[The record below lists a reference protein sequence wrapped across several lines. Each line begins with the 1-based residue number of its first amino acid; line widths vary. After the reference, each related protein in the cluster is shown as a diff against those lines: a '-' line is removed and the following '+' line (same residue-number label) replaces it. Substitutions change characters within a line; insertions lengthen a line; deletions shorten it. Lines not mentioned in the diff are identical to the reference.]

1 MPPPLRR
8 GRSRA
13 RVQEMP
19 REASPQPANRRG
31 RPRQVQRADSPVRPR
46 DDRAQ
51 EPRQRERSPLVR
63 QVDPPPQEQNR
74 SPDRRPSTSGAP
86 DEGLFAYLIE
96 LRDELETLKKRV
108 NIQGDLMDPLH
119 LTVTPD
125 IRSKICSG
133 KFVDFSLLL
142 SKNYQSLEDDSQKK
156 LQGYQDE
163 EGNFTFKAVK
173 PKKSTLTIDQWSS
186 AFNTYMSVY
195 LTVHPD
201 DLQGMLSYAEL
212 IRGAARDHPDS
223 VAWRLYDEHFRS
235 KKASDPLRP
244 WGMIDNQLWLAMFCK
259 PLKSSNDNKKPEKS
273 EKSGKSDSKEAGK
286 DCYYFNK
293 PPKGCFRQK
302 CLYKHVCSGCG
313 RSGHPVY
320 ECYKSKNK
328 NKNEYQKEQ
337 NTQNADTK
345 EVKNSKFSQLNNR
358 PFPGGNRG

>member
-13 RVQEMP
+13 RDQELQ
-19 REASPQPANRRG
+19 REPSPQPRRRG
-31 RPRQVQRADSPVRPR
+31 RPRAASPIQPAESPVRQRRGGSVRELP
-46 DDRAQ
+46 
-51 EPRQRERSPLVR
+51 RERSPLAR
-63 QVDPPPQEQNR
+63 QVDSPPQRRADSPQVRHR
-74 SPDRRPSTSGAP
+74 SPSRQP
-86 DEGLFAYLIE
+86 DEGLLSYIID
-96 LRDELETLKKRV
+96 LREEVEALKRRV

-125 IRSKICSG
+125 VKSKICSG

-156 LQGYQDE
+156 LQGFQDD
-163 EGNFTFKAVK
+163 EGNLTFKSVK
-173 PKKSTLTIDQWSS
+173 PKKSTLSIDQWSS
-186 AFNTYMSVY
+186 AFITYMSVY
-195 LTVHPD
+195 LTMHAD

-259 PLKSSNDNKKPEKS
+259 PPKISNENRKSEKS
-273 EKSGKSDSKEAGK
+273 EKSGKQNETNI
-286 DCYYFNK
+286 CRYFNT
-293 PPKGCFRQK
+293 PKGCFK
-302 CLYKHVCSGCG
+302 KECFFKHVCSGCLKK
-313 RSGHPVY
+313 GHSAF
-320 ECYKSKNK
+320 ECFKNK
-328 NKNEYQKEQ
+328 NKTENQKEQ
-337 NTQNADTK
+337 KSDMNDG
-345 EVKNSKFSQLNNR
+345 KNSSKFSQLNNR

>member
-1 MPPPLRR
+1 M
-8 GRSRA
+8 
-13 RVQEMP
+13 
-19 REASPQPANRRG
+19 
-31 RPRQVQRADSPVRPR
+31 
-46 DDRAQ
+46 
-51 EPRQRERSPLVR
+51 R
-63 QVDPPPQEQNR
+63 QVDSPPCEQPR
-74 SPDRRPSTSGAP
+74 SPSRRPSTTAP
-86 DEGLFAYLIE
+86 DEGLLSYLIE
-96 LRDELETLKKRV
+96 LREEVESLKKRV

-119 LTVTPD
+119 LTVTSD
-125 IRSKICSG
+125 MSSKICSG

-163 EGNFTFKAVK
+163 EGNFTFKSVK

-195 LTVHPD
+195 LTMHPD

-212 IRGAARDHPDS
+212 VRGAARDHPDS

-259 PLKSSNDNKKPEKS
+259 PNKSTDGKKSEKS
-273 EKSGKSDSKEAGK
+273 EKSGKQNDSKVAGRE
-286 DCYYFNK
+286 CHYFNK
-293 PPKGCFRQK
+293 PPKGCFRAK
-302 CLYKHVCSGCG
+302 CFYKHVCSGCG

-320 ECYKSKNK
+320 ECFKNK
-328 NKNEYQKEQ
+328 NKNKTENQKD
-337 NTQNADTK
+337 QNAQNLDAK
-345 EVKNSKFSQLNNR
+345 EGKSSKFSQQNNR